1 MSGAARLAR
10 LAGLAGMVRDLR
22 LAELERAARAR
33 AESRTRLSGLALEP
47 LDSDLGPIAAA
58 QAEMRYQAWAE
69 ARRAE
74 INLTL
79 ARQTA
84 EWLEAQ
90 EAARRA
96 FGRAEALRTLAARMK
111 R

>member
-1 MSGAARLAR
+1 MVRDAALADLERAGCARAESRAR
-10 LAGLAGMVRDLR
+10 LAGLA
-22 LAELERAARAR
+22 LAP
-33 AESRTRLSGLALEP
+33 SVT
-47 LDSDLGPIAAA
+47 DLGTIAAA
-58 QAEMRYQAWAE
+58 QAEVRYQSWAQ

-79 ARQTA
+79 ARQTV

-96 FGRAEALRTLAARMK
+96 FGRAEALRTLAARGK